1 MQGASGKASCQEQGG
16 SIMANGREILK
27 IVGIAGLTL
36 LIGQG
41 CSQKSI
47 RVTADSETFDQGA
60 QYSDNQAGADN
71 PFVRGFQPF
80 GAFQGDGSGQP
91 GWSQQ
96 GESKNNQ
103 GSAYEGFE
111 PESPAQ
117 AYIDGVAQGDAGSQS
132 GGSFAQRSAQDGLS
146 YFGDNQD
153 NPDYYDNSGPFAG
166 LQEYGGGSGGT
177 WGSGQGYQNGYGGN
191 MPEEFI
197 QEDYDNIT
205 EAQPFSSRGL
215 GQGGRYGEGSQG
227 QDAQSGQFSRVQ
239 VEMQDVFFE
248 FNSWRISQGGRQALA
263 HDAEWLDQNQSRSI
277 TVEGHCDQ
285 RGSRDYNLVLGK
297 KRAGAVQAY
306 LVDLGVETQKIQ
318 VISYGKER
326 PFCFGNNDQCYQ
338 LNRRGHLQLH
348 H

>member
-1 MQGASGKASCQEQGG
+1 
-16 SIMANGREILK
+16 MATGREILK

-41 CSQKSI
+41 CSQKSV

-60 QYSDNQAGADN
+60 QYWA
-71 PFVRGFQPF
+71 
-80 GAFQGDGSGQP
+80 
-91 GWSQQ
+91 
-96 GESKNNQ
+96 
-103 GSAYEGFE
+103 
-111 PESPAQ
+111 
-117 AYIDGVAQGDAGSQS
+117 
-132 GGSFAQRSAQDGLS
+132 
-146 YFGDNQD
+146 
-153 NPDYYDNSGPFAG
+153 NSGPLVG
-166 LQEYGGGSGGT
+166 LQEYGDRNGQGGS
-177 WGSGQGYQNGYGGN
+177 
-191 MPEEFI
+191 MAEEFI

-215 GQGGRYGEGSQG
+215 AHG
-227 QDAQSGQFSRVQ
+227 AQSGQSTRVQ
-239 VEMQDVFFE
+239 VELQDVFFE
-248 FNSWRISQGGRQALA
+248 FNTWRISQEGRQALA

-306 LVDLGVETQKIQ
+306 LVDLGVETRKIQ

-326 PFCFGNNDQCYQ
+326 PFCFGNDDQCYQ